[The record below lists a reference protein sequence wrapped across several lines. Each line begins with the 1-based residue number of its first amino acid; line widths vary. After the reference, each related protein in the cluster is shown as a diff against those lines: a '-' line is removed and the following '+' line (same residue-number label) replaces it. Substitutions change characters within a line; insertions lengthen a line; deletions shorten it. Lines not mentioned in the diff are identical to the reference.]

1 MEKMRVR
8 KTDDELA
15 AMAREMAT
23 YIWYR
28 NEQGRYS
35 TSEKD
40 NRVLRT
46 IFYGALLELNR
57 NGGSQFDY
65 GVLNCAEMTADL
77 FIPYMNGY
85 DTVFCPL
92 KRVLENWETE

>member
-1 MEKMRVR
+1 MRVY
-8 KTDDELA
+8 KTAEQLRNMATELA
-15 AMAREMAT
+15 SIITTRVGGTDSKRVTTETEREM
-23 YIWYR
+23 
-28 NEQGRYS
+28 
-35 TSEKD
+35 
-40 NRVLRT
+40 LRKL
-46 IFYGALLELNR
+46 FYGALLELNR

-92 KRVLENWETE
+92 KRVIENWETE

>member
-1 MEKMRVR
+1 MRVY
-8 KTDDELA
+8 KTAEQLRSMATELA
-15 AMAREMAT
+15 STITTREDNIDYKRAT
-23 YIWYR
+23 WLR
-28 NEQGRYS
+28 
-35 TSEKD
+35 EKEI
-40 NRVLRT
+40 LYK

-92 KRVLENWETE
+92 RRVLENWETE